1 MSHPTFLLHTLGC
14 KINQYES
21 QALSEA
27 WQRQGYRESR
37 PGEQVDWAV
46 VNSCAVTADAVQQ
59 VRKAVRK
66 LHRTHPQAAIVVTG
80 CAAQIFPEDM
90 AGLPGV
96 TRTVAQQAKSGLCA
110 GPASADQALRE
121 ADRFPEFTISSYP
134 RARGVLKVQDGCSH
148 GCTYC
153 IVPHTRGPA
162 VSRPPAESLAEAERL
177 LKSGVRELVLSGIN
191 LRQFGRDLDPRLDF
205 WDFLS
210 WLDDHLAQQWAGRAR
225 LRLSSLE
232 PSELTAKALAT
243 LASCR
248 LVAPHLHLSL
258 QSGSPE
264 VLRRMG
270 RGHYHPN
277 AVREFVHGLR
287 AIWPHFALGADFL
300 LGFPGEDDAAFAATA
315 DLVQELPFTYGHV
328 FPYSARPGTPAAAFA
343 DQVPEPVKRE
353 RCALLR
359 QELAQ
364 KRGLFLQQQS
374 RREHVEFI
382 VETHP
387 AQGMSET
394 YIPCR
399 EISGGTAALRS
410 LVRARPVG
418 QDDHGLLVAMHEHH
432 LNRSTT

>member
-21 QALSEA
+21 QALREA

-37 PGEQVDWAV
+37 PGERVHWVV
-46 VNSCAVTADAVQQ
+46 VNSCAVTSDAVQQ
-59 VRKAVRK
+59 VRKTVRK
-66 LHRTHPQAAIVVTG
+66 LHRTHPQAGIVVTG
-80 CAAQIFPEDM
+80 CAAQIFPKDM
-90 AGLPGV
+90 AALPGV
-96 TRTVAQQAKSGLCA
+96 IRVVAQQAKAGLLA

-121 ADRFPEFTISSYP
+121 AGHFPEFAISSYP

-162 VSRPPAESLAEAERL
+162 VTRSPDASLAEAERL
-177 LKSGVRELVLSGIN
+177 LAGGVRELVLSGIN
-191 LRQFGRDLDPRLDF
+191 LRQFGQDLTPRLDF
-205 WDFLS
+205 WDFLHR
-210 WLDDHLAQQWAGRAR
+210 LDTHLAPLWAGRAR

-243 LASCR
+243 LKTCR
-248 LVAPHLHLSL
+248 LVAPHVHLSL
-258 QSGSPE
+258 QSGSPD

-277 AVREFVHGLR
+277 AVRDFVHELQ
-287 AIWPHFALGADFL
+287 AIWPHFALGADML
-300 LGFPGEDDAAFAATA
+300 LGFPGEDTAAFEATA
-315 DLVQELPFTYGHV
+315 ELVRELPFTYGHV
-328 FPYSARPGTPAAAFA
+328 FPYSPRPGTPAAAFT
-343 DQVPEPVKRE
+343 DHVPEPLKRK

-364 KRGLFLQQQS
+364 KRSLFLQQQS
-374 RREHVEFI
+374 RREQVEFI

-387 AQGMSET
+387 AHGMSDT
-394 YIPCR
+394 YIFCR
-399 EISGGTAALRS
+399 DTSGAVVPLRS
-410 LVRARPVG
+410 LIRARPVG
-418 QDDHGLLVAMHEHH
+418 LDNDGLLVAVHQKHPT
-432 LNRSTT
+432 RSAT